1 MSRVCKL
8 TGKRPLRGNR
18 VSKSNIKTNRFQY
31 PNLQKKKIFIPELN
45 KSVTIKL
52 SVKAMKIVDKL
63 GLLPY
68 LKKQGLTLADISWV
82 YNMKKEIHPD
92 DYRLVVF
99 QDISCDYTFITRST
113 VKTSDTIKWE
123 DGKEYPL
130 YKLEISDRSH
140 PYFTG
145 KPNLV
150 DSAGR
155 IEKFNRKYNIQADVA
170 VESTDE
176 KVESA
181 EEAPASEEAPDKEKK
196 D

>member
-1 MSRVCKL
+1 
-8 TGKRPLRGNR
+8 
-18 VSKSNIKTNRFQY
+18 
-31 PNLQKKKIFIPELN
+31 
-45 KSVTIKL
+45 
-52 SVKAMKIVDKL
+52 
-63 GLLPY
+63 
-68 LKKQGLTLADISWV
+68 
-82 YNMKKEIHPD
+82 MKKEIHPD

-145 KPNLV
+145 KQNLV

-155 IEKFNRKYNIQADVA
+155 IEKFNRKYKI
-170 VESTDE
+170 
-176 KVESA
+176 SA
-181 EEAPASEEAPDKEKK
+181 EPEEEAPASGGDSVDEKVKPVDETLASEEAPTDEKAESSEETPASEETPYKEKK

>member
-1 MSRVCKL
+1 
-8 TGKRPLRGNR
+8 
-18 VSKSNIKTNRFQY
+18 
-31 PNLQKKKIFIPELN
+31 
-45 KSVTIKL
+45 
-52 SVKAMKIVDKL
+52 
-63 GLLPY
+63 
-68 LKKQGLTLADISWV
+68 
-82 YNMKKEIHPD
+82 MKKEIHPD

-99 QDISCDYTFITRST
+99 QDVSCDYSFLTRST

-145 KPNLV
+145 KQNLV

-155 IEKFNRKYNIQADVA
+155 IEKFNRKYKISAEPEKEAQATGGDSV
-170 VESTDE
+170 DE
-176 KVESA
+176 KVEPVEETPTSKEVPSDEKA
-181 EEAPASEEAPDKEKK
+181 ESSEETPASEETPYKEKK

>member
-1 MSRVCKL
+1 
-8 TGKRPLRGNR
+8 
-18 VSKSNIKTNRFQY
+18 
-31 PNLQKKKIFIPELN
+31 
-45 KSVTIKL
+45 
-52 SVKAMKIVDKL
+52 
-63 GLLPY
+63 
-68 LKKQGLTLADISWV
+68 
-82 YNMKKEIHPD
+82 MKKEIHPD

-145 KPNLV
+145 KQNLV

-155 IEKFNRKYNIQADVA
+155 IEKFNRKYKISVDPV
-170 VESTDE
+170 
-176 KVESA
+176 
-181 EEAPASEEAPDKEKK
+181 EEAQVSEEVPADKEVEPVEEAQASEEAPADKEKK

>member
-1 MSRVCKL
+1 
-8 TGKRPLRGNR
+8 
-18 VSKSNIKTNRFQY
+18 
-31 PNLQKKKIFIPELN
+31 
-45 KSVTIKL
+45 
-52 SVKAMKIVDKL
+52 
-63 GLLPY
+63 
-68 LKKQGLTLADISWV
+68 
-82 YNMKKEIHPD
+82 MKKEIHPD

-145 KPNLV
+145 KQNLV

-155 IEKFNRKYNIQADVA
+155 IEKFNRKYKIQADV
-170 VESTDE
+170 VEESTDKKVEPAEEAQVSGETPADE
-176 KVESA
+176 KVEST
-181 EEAPASEEAPDKEKK
+181 EEAQVSREAPDKEKK